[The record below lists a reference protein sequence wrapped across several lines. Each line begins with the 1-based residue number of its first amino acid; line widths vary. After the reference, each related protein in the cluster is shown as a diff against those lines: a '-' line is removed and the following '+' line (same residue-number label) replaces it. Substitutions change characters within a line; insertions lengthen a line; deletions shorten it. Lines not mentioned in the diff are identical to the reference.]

1 MLVRDPSRGIVLID
15 IRVGGDVVAEVV
27 ATGVER
33 IGGNHVGDAKTVAEW
48 VEATGANDIFTA
60 WPRIVGE
67 QVAANATP
75 VRLEKRVL
83 TVEVTD
89 NAWATQLKFLER
101 QVLHT
106 LREHAG
112 DVVDSI
118 TVRVRRSR

>member
-1 MLVRDPSRGIVLID
+1 MSDDRPDDQAIDEPEDEFAPVPPAQRPRTLGDLVSRWV
-15 IRVGGDVVAEVV
+15 RRNVG
-27 ATGVER
+27 
-33 IGGNHVGDAKTVAEW
+33 

-112 DVVDSI
+112 DLVDSI